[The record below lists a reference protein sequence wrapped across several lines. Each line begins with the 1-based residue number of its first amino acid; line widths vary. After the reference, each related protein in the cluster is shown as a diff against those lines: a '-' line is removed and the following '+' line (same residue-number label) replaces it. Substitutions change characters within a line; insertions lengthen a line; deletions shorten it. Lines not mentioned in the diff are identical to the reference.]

1 MEGKAG
7 KHHDGLEIRE
17 SAEQKAERIV
27 RAELKKRHWS
37 ENELIER
44 KKTDRKKVIIARRL
58 RRETVMTVMTVEWIG
73 QRLNMGSRHT
83 VANSLKLHRNIQ

>member
-7 KHHDGLEIRE
+7 KHHDGPEIRE

-44 KKTDRKKVIIARRL
+44 KKTDRKKVMIARRL
-58 RRETVMTVMTVEWIG
+58 RRETVMTVEWIG

-83 VANSLKLHRNIQ
+83 VANSLKLHRNIR